1 MATIFGG
8 WNVHEIHKKGGK
20 HLETTSILSG
30 LLSEISS
37 SLTQAIAEAAPAAGL
52 VMATIAGIYLGVKIF
67 KRVTGAR
74 T

>member
-1 MATIFGG
+1 M
-8 WNVHEIHKKGGK
+8 
-20 HLETTSILSG
+20 ETTSILSG
-30 LLSEISS
+30 LLSEIST
-37 SLTQAIAEAAPAAGL
+37 SLTAAIAEAAPAAGI

>member
-1 MATIFGG
+1 MYTK
-8 WNVHEIHKKGGK
+8 IHKKGGK
-20 HLETTSILSG
+20 NLEGTSILSG
-30 LLSEISS
+30 LLAEIST
-37 SLTQAIAEAAPAAGL
+37 SLTAAIAEAAPAAGL